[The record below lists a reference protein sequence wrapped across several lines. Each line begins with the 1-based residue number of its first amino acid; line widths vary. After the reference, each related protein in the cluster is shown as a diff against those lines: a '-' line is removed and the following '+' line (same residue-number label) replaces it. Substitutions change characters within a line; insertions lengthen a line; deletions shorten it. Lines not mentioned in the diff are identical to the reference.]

1 MSLDLGIS
9 NFEIEKNINS
19 SQIEDLKIILSVFFL
34 LIK

>member
-9 NFEIEKNINS
+9 NFEIEKIINS